1 MKIGNIV
8 HETIFYQ
15 IECALQMYCLCC
27 VFISHALPVPL
38 NQCKNISKNTTFHGI
53 SNAHICSVGPI
64 KHKTNVLSIDLAR
77 KHFKTIV

>member
-15 IECALQMYCLCC
+15 IKCALQMYCLCC

-38 NQCKNISKNTTFHGI
+38 NQCKNISKNTTFRGTISKIQRFRGI
-53 SNAHICSVGPI
+53 FHAHICSEVQVGKNI
-64 KHKTNVLSIDLAR
+64 KL
-77 KHFKTIV
+77 